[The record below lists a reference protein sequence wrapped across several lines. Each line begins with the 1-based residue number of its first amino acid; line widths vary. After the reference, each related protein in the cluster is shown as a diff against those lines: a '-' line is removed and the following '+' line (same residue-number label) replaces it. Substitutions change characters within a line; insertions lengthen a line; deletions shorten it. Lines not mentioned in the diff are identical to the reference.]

1 MQLSN
6 SLSGVILPRG
16 RDEHSR
22 AAFGHNES
30 ELADISRNKPQPNKP
45 INHDAVLS
53 PRSNFKPAQ
62 SLNAANYSEY
72 RQTHPVFIQP
82 STQQFSN
89 QGRAA
94 ISIYQGVAEALP
106 PQKVELLGID
116 VFA

>member
-1 MQLSN
+1 MQLNN
-6 SLSGVILPRG
+6 SLSGVILPRV
-16 RDEHSR
+16 RDERSR
-22 AAFGHNES
+22 GAFGYKES
-30 ELADISRNKPQPNKP
+30 ELADVSRNKPQQNKQT
-45 INHDAVLS
+45 NHDAVLN
-53 PRSNFKPAQ
+53 PRSNFKPVQ
-62 SLNAANYSEY
+62 SLSAANYSEY

-82 STQQFSN
+82 SIQHFSN